1 MLDGLTSKQ
10 IQDIDA
16 YLADNNP
23 ELFSFQKVYGP
34 EGNVIGMNRVPVD
47 YEAYR
52 NAYNER
58 RQQIDDKY
66 NNALEELTR

>member
-1 MLDGLTSKQ
+1 
-10 IQDIDA
+10 
-16 YLADNNP
+16 
-23 ELFSFQKVYGP
+23 
-34 EGNVIGMNRVPVD
+34 MNRVPVD